1 MNQTHTLK
9 HKEWVSYWMLTP
21 RQPHGVTSGWRHT
34 KKQVNRSTSNSE
46 ADRQV
51 CFKQTVWHF
60 TRTLI
65 YCRFQENIQNSS
77 VTMLATVKHS
87 VTSTATNCLYTFSC
101 THSPTSAC
109 TFPMFALS
117 LNGQQSTSC
126 HWNGPTINK
135 LLLKWVKNP
144 QAVTQWTH
152 NQQPITEKWNG
163 PTINKLSLTNEMGPQ
178 STSCHWMGPQF
189 NNLSLIWAQNQQT
202 VTEMK
207 HNQQA
212 VTEMK
217 HNQQAVTEM
226 KH

>member
-101 THSPTSAC
+101 THSPNSAC

-126 HWNGPTINK
+126 HWNGPSIKRLSLNGLTINK
-135 LLLKWVKNP
+135 LSLKWAHDQQAVIEMGQKSTSCHSMDPQSTAYHWEMKWAHNQ
-144 QAVTQWTH
+144 QAVTD
-152 NQQPITEKWNG
+152 KWNG
-163 PTINKLSLTNEMGPQ
+163 PTINKLSLNGP
-178 STSCHWMGPQF
+178 T
-189 NNLSLIWAQNQQT
+189 I
-202 VTEMK
+202 
-207 HNQQA
+207 
-212 VTEMK
+212 
-217 HNQQAVTEM
+217 
-226 KH
+226 